1 MPGDPAPGLITDT
14 EPSPTRPAVV
24 DGDSVDV
31 PNIKIKHDPYAALRQ
46 RDYCLLLTGN
56 VLAAMSA
63 EVQFTVVEWE
73 IFERTGSYELM
84 GYAGLAQFLP
94 LLLLALPAGQLAD
107 RFSRKHMLMI
117 AHWTMAL
124 TSLGLMAVSL
134 LGAAPAYI
142 FVFLA
147 LAGVSRAIGM
157 PARASLIPL
166 VVPGE
171 MLGNAVTWSSTGFQ
185 IAMMAG
191 PALGGLLLALARQ
204 PALAYGFTV
213 IALLGCSM
221 LTWLMRPRHSPP
233 SSEPRNLRTLL
244 AGIRFVWGSQLLF
257 AAITLDLFAVLF
269 GGCTALL
276 PAFAKQILD
285 VDATGY
291 GILRAAPAIGAFVM
305 ALVLA
310 HRPPLAKPGRAL
322 LWSVAGFGVTTI
334 VFGLSENFY
343 LSLAMLLLTGAFDN
357 ISVVIRG
364 TLMQILTPDAMRGR
378 VAAVNSLFISSTN
391 QLGAFESGMAAHWL
405 GLVGSVVFGGCATIV
420 VVAAAAL
427 RWRPLRRLEP
437 LHKLKAEG

>member
-1 MPGDPAPGLITDT
+1 MQEA
-14 EPSPTRPAVV
+14 
-24 DGDSVDV
+24 
-31 PNIKIKHDPYAALRQ
+31 HDPYAALRQ
-46 RDYCLLLTGN
+46 RDYCLLLSSN

-73 IFERTGSYELM
+73 IFERTKSLELM

-107 RFSRKHMLMI
+107 RFSRKYLLMI
-117 AHWTMAL
+117 AHATMAT
-124 TSLGLMAVSL
+124 TSVGLFFVSYL
-134 LGAAPAYI
+134 QAPPKFI

-147 LAGVSRAIGM
+147 LAGVARALGM

-166 VVPGE
+166 VVPTE

-191 PALGGLLLALARQ
+191 PSLGGLLLALTRA
-204 PALAYGFTV
+204 PALAYLGTV
-213 IALLGCSM
+213 VLLCSCVALVSQ
-221 LTWLMRPRHSPP
+221 MRPRYSPP
-233 SSEPRNLRTLL
+233 STEPRNLRTFL
-244 AGIRFVWGSQLLF
+244 GGVHFVWGSKLLF

-276 PAFAKQILD
+276 PAFATKILH

-291 GILRAAPAIGAFVM
+291 GVLRAAPATGAFVM
-305 ALVLA
+305 AILMA
-310 HRPPLAKPGRAL
+310 HRRPLARPGRTL
-322 LWSVAGFGVTTI
+322 LWAVTGFGMATI
-334 VFGLSENFY
+334 AFGLSENFY
-343 LSLAMLLLTGAFDN
+343 LSLAMLFLTGVFDN

-364 TLMQILTPDAMRGR
+364 TLMQVLTPDAMRGR

-391 QLGAFESGMAAHWL
+391 QLGAFESGLTAHWF
-405 GLVGSVVFGGCATIV
+405 GLWQSVVFGGYATIF

-427 RWRPLRRLEP
+427 RWRELRHLEP
-437 LHKLKAEG
+437 LDRLKADV